1 MFYIQCTTV
10 YDKIICEDP
19 NGKYRLVDT
28 TTETRHQAENSRID
42 RSSTTEIMGEPSH
55 IFCVL
60 RIKHTK
66 SSLHSLNLSY
76 FVQSV

>member
-1 MFYIQCTTV
+1 MIKSYV
-10 YDKIICEDP
+10 KNP

-28 TTETRHQAENSRID
+28 TTETRRQAENSRVD
-42 RSSTTEIMGEPSH
+42 RSSTPEIMGEPSH